1 MEIQIIELSLREG
14 DGGMGYVDIR
24 GGEHLFCAVHVDIAL
39 FDSLRMDRQ
48 TN

>member
-24 GGEHLFCAVHVDIAL
+24 GGEHLFCAVHVDITL
-39 FDSLRMDRQ
+39 F
-48 TN
+48 